1 MFKQSIETSATESL
15 FLRQALLIGSRL
27 DGRNLL
33 DYRGVDIS
41 LSRSEISSSA
51 EVIIGNTR
59 VSCSVRGDI
68 TVPYPDRPTEGIIQI
83 NSEISVKA
91 ESCGVSN
98 SELSRLL
105 ERAIKETDAIDTESL
120 CIIGGEKVWMIA
132 IEVRIFDYDG
142 NIIDAAMLGCMS
154 ALRGFRKPEVT
165 ITSHR
170 TKDSNNDS
178 HKNMIT
184 DINNSLSTIKIHN
197 SDECDPLPL
206 ALHHTPL
213 SITFGIYKDTKIIII
228 SDPSAR
234 ENISMDGSL
243 TFSING
249 HGELCAIHKTGEV
262 SIPPYIIMKA
272 ANLAIIRAQTLHS
285 MLSNSLTIL
294 DEEVD
299 SQRAIRLE
307 KMRQKYEIMTERN
320 NDCNVTNIE
329 EMQLGGGHHIDRN
342 DPILAWDS
350 LHQASVSI

>member
-1 MFKQSIETSATESL
+1 MFKQSIETSATEAL
-15 FLRQALLIGSRL
+15 FIRQALVIGSRL

-68 TVPYPDRPTEGIIQI
+68 TVPYHDRPTEGIIQI
-83 NSEISVKA
+83 NSEISVNA
-91 ESCGVSN
+91 ESSGVSN

-120 CIIGGEKVWMIA
+120 CVIGGEKVWMIA

-142 NIIDAAMLGCMS
+142 NIIDAAMLGCMA

-165 ITSHR
+165 ITSHKTR
-170 TKDSNNDS
+170 DSN
-178 HKNMIT
+178 
-184 DINNSLSTIKIHN
+184 INNNSNGITEINNGLATIKIHN
-197 SDECDPLPL
+197 SDSCDPLPL

-213 SITFGIYKDTKIIII
+213 SITFGIYKDTSIILIA
-228 SDPSAR
+228 DPSAQ
-234 ENISMDGSL
+234 EDISMDGSL

-262 SIPPYIIMKA
+262 SIPPNVIIKA

-299 SQRAIRLE
+299 RQRAIRLE
-307 KMRQKYEIMTERN
+307 KMRENNEIMILKHNENNIRN
-320 NDCNVTNIE
+320 VD
-329 EMQLGGGHHIDRN
+329 EMILGGGHHIDRN